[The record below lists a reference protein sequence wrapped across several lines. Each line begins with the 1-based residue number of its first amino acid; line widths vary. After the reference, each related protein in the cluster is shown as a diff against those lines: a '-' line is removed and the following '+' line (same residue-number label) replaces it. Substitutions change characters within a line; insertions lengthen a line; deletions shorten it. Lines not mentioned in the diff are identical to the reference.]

1 MSAFFRNYYIE
12 IIVRLLRQTLRR

>member
-1 MSAFFRNYYIE
+1 MSAIFRNYYIA